1 MATKTVQVKLD
12 IRAEH
17 LAAANAFRHKMARQ
31 GTLVVRLMSSPG
43 SGKTALLEKTA
54 QRLGK
59 SQAIGVL
66 VGDVE
71 TDRDAQRL
79 APFAPTVQ
87 ITTGGACHLEIPL
100 IERASKKL
108 DTPRLDF
115 LFIED
120 VGNLVC
126 PASHDLGEHLR
137 VLLLST
143 TEGDDKPGKYPKA
156 FRTSDVV
163 VITKADLLPYV
174 PFSVKHAEKDARRVQ
189 PALMIFTL
197 SAQTGDGVA
206 EWCKFLER
214 ERKRLQAAG
223 KADAEQ
229 SRISHLVSPL
239 AGEKQRARPIKSP
252 KSRIVKFGKE

>member
-54 QRLGK
+54 QQLGK
-59 SQAIGVL
+59 SRAIGVL

-100 IERASKKL
+100 VERATKKL
-108 DTPRLDF
+108 NESRLDF

-174 PFSVKHAEKDARRVQ
+174 PFSVKQAEKDARRVQ
-189 PALMIFTL
+189 PALKFFSL
-197 SAQTGDGVA
+197 SAQTGDGVT
-206 EWCKFLER
+206 EWCSFLES

-223 KADAEQ
+223 HAEAEE

-239 AGEKQRARPIKSP
+239 PAGKQNVRSHKSP
-252 KSRIVKFGKE
+252 KSKIVKYGKE